1 MTPHLPTA
9 AVLFLRSLCSRTSR
23 ENSLWSLFLVPSCS
37 FTSFTLQRAVR
48 NLASVPTCMET
59 VLLKASRICVDNR
72 VVPSAFMF
80 SVAVTVASLKL
91 LPLLNLAE
99 FLLPDHRVLPVLPAA
114 HSFASSPEAT
124 GGWFLGQGL
133 LTFSAVLTSASELIQ
148 ACGFNY
154 QL

>member
-1 MTPHLPTA
+1 MKTSYDSTSPHCSCPISQLPLQQDIQREFFM
-9 AVLFLRSLCSRTSR
+9 VLIFG
-23 ENSLWSLFLVPSCS
+23 
-37 FTSFTLQRAVR
+37 
-48 NLASVPTCMET
+48 SVPTCMET

>member
-1 MTPHLPTA
+1 M
-9 AVLFLRSLCSRTSR
+9 VLIFGSFL
-23 ENSLWSLFLVPSCS
+23 F
-37 FTSFTLQRAVR
+37 FTSFTLQCAVR
-48 NLASVPTCMET
+48 NLASFPTCMET
-59 VLLKASRICVDNR
+59 VLFKVSRIHVDNP

-80 SVAVTVASLKL
+80 SVAVTMASLKL

-99 FLLPDHRVLPVLPAA
+99 FLLPDHRVLPVTG
-114 HSFASSPEAT
+114 HSFASSLEAI

-133 LTFSAVLTSASELIQ
+133 LTFSSVLTPASELIQ